1 MVVPYSAGGPTDVV
15 ARMLAIP
22 MGKSLGQTVIVE
34 NTVGAGGTIAPT
46 RVAKAAPNGYT
57 ILIHHMGMATAPA
70 LYKKLNYDPLKDFE
84 YIGQVLDVPMTLLSR
99 KDFPA
104 STYPELLAYVKA
116 NKDKVTLANAGVG
129 AVSQL
134 CGLLFMNQIGV
145 QLTTV
150 PYKGAG
156 PALNDLMGGQVDLL
170 CDQTTQTAPVIKDG
184 NRVKV
189 FGVTTPKR
197 LSSMP
202 NIPTLDEQGLKGFDV
217 RVWHGVYAPKGTPPA
232 VIEKLNVAL
241 RAALQDDMVKH
252 RLAELSSEIVPLEK
266 QTSGKPAHAPR
277 GGGGEVGQGDPCG
290 RRAGGLRFSL
300 GRARSASAAF
310 RRKAGAV
317 AARTG
322 PCSGAVGIAVLDGP
336 ARRGGALRQPRTRAP
351 AHRRKGCPK
360 ARPRR
365 SRRCPMSRDGSRGC
379 GLR

>member
-1 MVVPYSAGGPTDVV
+1 MSATKNTWKSRALVAAAVGACLLGAQAPAGAQPAWPDKPITMVVPYSAGGPTDVV

-46 RVAKAAPNGYT
+46 RVARAAPNGYT

-84 YIGQVLDVPMTLLSR
+84 YVGQVLDVPMTLLSR

-104 STYPELLAYVKA
+104 NTYPELLAYVKA

-202 NIPTLDEQGLKGFDV
+202 GIPTLDEQGLKGFDV
-217 RVWHGVYAPKGTPPA
+217 RCGTASTRP
-232 VIEKLNVAL
+232 
-241 RAALQDDMVKH
+241 
-252 RLAELSSEIVPLEK
+252 
-266 QTSGKPAHAPR
+266 
-277 GGGGEVGQGDPCG
+277 
-290 RRAGGLRFSL
+290 
-300 GRARSASAAF
+300 RAR
-310 RRKAGAV
+310 
-317 AARTG
+317 
-322 PCSGAVGIAVLDGP
+322 
-336 ARRGGALRQPRTRAP
+336 
-351 AHRRKGCPK
+351 
-360 ARPRR
+360 RPPSSR
-365 SRRCPMSRDGSRGC
+365 S
-379 GLR
+379 